1 MADERADAEFA
12 ALALGDDPTDGA
24 PSVAAQA
31 DVDEA
36 EWLRR
41 MRHSAAHVLAQ
52 VVLQMFPDAKYAI
65 GPPIATG
72 FYYDF
77 DLPRPLTPADLSEI
91 QKRMRREMRRNHR
104 FIWEEIAVADARVRF
119 ADQPFKQELIDQ
131 FSAASDQ
138 LGICTHAEFTDLCRG
153 GHVESTRQI
162 GPFRL
167 TSVAGAYWR
176 GDETR
181 PQLQRVY
188 GALFATKEELDAHF
202 QRLEEAQ
209 RRDHRK
215 LGRELELFTFSE
227 LVGAGVPLLLPHGA
241 IVRQEMEKLIRELQE
256 ARGYQ
261 EVWTGHIARGELF
274 RRSGHLDNYAD
285 VMYPAMHEGR
295 DASSGAHGADGH
307 EEYGEAPDER
317 DAYFLKPMNCPVHMT
332 LYNNTLHS
340 YREFPLRYAEYA
352 TLYRFEKSGQLSGL
366 TRVRSLTQDDCHIFI
381 TPDQISAEVKRV
393 LELVQTLFTTYGMPQ
408 FRYELSLPGEGG
420 KYVDNPEAWQT
431 AVRSL
436 REALDEA
443 GIDYVEQTGEA
454 AFYGPKADLFVSDA
468 MGREWQLSTIQLD
481 LIQPARLGCIYV
493 AEDGERKTPVVIHRA
508 IHGSF
513 ERFLG
518 ILIEH
523 YAGAF
528 PLWLAPVQARC
539 IPIADRHLEWA
550 HELAAELRQ
559 AGLRVDVDDGK
570 ERMQAKIRNGQ
581 RRKIPYLLVIGD
593 REVEARS
600 AAVRVR
606 TGEDLGALTLDDLRA
621 KLTDLQRTRA
631 AEPA

>member
-1 MADERADAEFA
+1 MAENPFDNE
-12 ALALGDDPTDGA
+12 LAPVDDQAVG
-24 PSVAAQA
+24 VAARD

-52 VVLQMFPDAKYAI
+52 VVLQMFPDGKIAI
-65 GPPIATG
+65 GPPIDTG

-77 DLPRPLTPADLSEI
+77 DLPRPLTPEDLSEI
-91 QKRMRREMRRNHR
+91 QKRMRKEMRRNHR
-104 FIWEEIAVADARVRF
+104 FIWEEIPVEEARRRF
-119 ADQPFKQELIDQ
+119 ADQPYKQELIDQ
-131 FSAASDQ
+131 FSADSSD
-138 LGICTHAEFTDLCRG
+138 LGICSHTEFTDLCRG

-167 TSVAGAYWR
+167 TNVAGAYWR
-176 GDETR
+176 GDENR

-188 GALFATKEELDAHF
+188 GALFATREELDAHF
-202 QRLEEAQ
+202 ARLEEAQ
-209 RRDHRK
+209 RRDHRR
-215 LGRELELFTFSE
+215 LGRDLELFAFSE
-227 LVGAGVPLLLPHGA
+227 LVGAGVPLLLPNGA
-241 IVRQEMEKLIRELQE
+241 IVRQEMEKLIRELQD

-261 EVWTGHIARGELF
+261 EVWTGHVARGELF
-274 RRSGHLDNYAD
+274 RRSGHLENYSD
-285 VMYPAMHEGR
+285 VMYPAMHE
-295 DASSGAHGADGH
+295 HNEDG
-307 EEYGEAPDER
+307 GDG

-332 LYNNTLHS
+332 LYNNSLHS
-340 YREFPLRYAEYA
+340 YRELPLRYAEYS

-381 TPDQISAEVKRV
+381 TPEQISDEVSRV
-393 LELVQTLFTTYGMPQ
+393 LELVQTLFETYGMPN

-420 KYVDNPEAWQT
+420 KFVDNPDAWAT
-431 AVRSL
+431 AVSAL
-436 REALDEA
+436 REALDDA
-443 GIDYVEQTGEA
+443 GIDYVEQEGEA
-454 AFYGPKADLFVSDA
+454 AFYGPKADLFVSDV

-481 LIQPARLGCIYV
+481 LIQPARLGCVYV
-493 AEDGERKTPVVIHRA
+493 GEDGERHTPVVIHRA

-528 PLWLAPVQARC
+528 PLWLAPIQARC
-539 IPIADRHLEWA
+539 VPIADRHLDWA
-550 HELAAELRQ
+550 NDVAAELRA
-559 AGLRVDVDDGK
+559 AGLRVDVDDGN

-593 REVEARS
+593 REVESRS

-606 TGEDLGALTLDDLRA
+606 NGDDLGARPLGEIREMLSQLQQSRA
-621 KLTDLQRTRA
+621 I
-631 AEPA
+631 EPD

>member
-1 MADERADAEFA
+1 MAENPFDNE
-12 ALALGDDPTDGA
+12 LAPVDDQAVG
-24 PSVAAQA
+24 VAARD

-52 VVLQMFPDAKYAI
+52 VVLQMFPDGKIAI
-65 GPPIATG
+65 GPPIDTG

-77 DLPRPLTPADLSEI
+77 DLPRPLTPEDLSEI
-91 QKRMRREMRRNHR
+91 QKRMRKEMRRNHR
-104 FIWEEIAVADARVRF
+104 FIWEEIPVEEARRRF
-119 ADQPFKQELIDQ
+119 ADQPYKQELIDQ
-131 FSAASDQ
+131 FSADSSD
-138 LGICTHAEFTDLCRG
+138 LGICSHAEFTDLCRG

-167 TSVAGAYWR
+167 TNVAGAYWR
-176 GDETR
+176 GDENR

-188 GALFATKEELDAHF
+188 GALFATREELDAHF
-202 QRLEEAQ
+202 ARLEEAQ
-209 RRDHRK
+209 RRDHRR
-215 LGRELELFTFSE
+215 LGRDLELFAFSE
-227 LVGAGVPLLLPHGA
+227 LVGAGVPLLLPNGA
-241 IVRQEMEKLIRELQE
+241 IVRQEMEKLIRELQD

-261 EVWTGHIARGELF
+261 EVWTGHVARGELF
-274 RRSGHLDNYAD
+274 RRSGHLENYSD
-285 VMYPAMHEGR
+285 VMYPAMHE
-295 DASSGAHGADGH
+295 HNEDG
-307 EEYGEAPDER
+307 GDG

-332 LYNNTLHS
+332 LYNNSLHS
-340 YREFPLRYAEYA
+340 YRELPLRYAEYS

-381 TPDQISAEVKRV
+381 TPEQISDEVSRV
-393 LELVQTLFTTYGMPQ
+393 LELVQTLFETYGMPS

-420 KYVDNPEAWQT
+420 KFVDNPDAWAT
-431 AVRSL
+431 AVSAL
-436 REALDEA
+436 REALDDA
-443 GIDYVEQTGEA
+443 GIDYVEQEGEA
-454 AFYGPKADLFVSDA
+454 AFYGPKADLFVSDV

-481 LIQPARLGCIYV
+481 LIQPARLGCVYV
-493 AEDGERKTPVVIHRA
+493 GEDGERHTPVVIHRA

-528 PLWLAPVQARC
+528 PLWLAPIQARC
-539 IPIADRHLEWA
+539 VPIADRHLDWA
-550 HELAAELRQ
+550 NDVAAELRA
-559 AGLRVDVDDGK
+559 AGLRVDVDDGN

-593 REVEARS
+593 REVESRS

-606 TGEDLGALTLDDLRA
+606 NGDDLGARPLGEIREMLSRLQQSRA
-621 KLTDLQRTRA
+621 I
-631 AEPA
+631 EPD

>member
-1 MADERADAEFA
+1 MADDPFDAELELEAGGGIA
-12 ALALGDDPTDGA
+12 ARDEVDDD
-24 PSVAAQA
+24 
-31 DVDEA
+31 

-52 VVLQMFPDAKYAI
+52 VVLQMFPDGKIAI
-65 GPPIATG
+65 GPPIDTG

-77 DLPRPLTPADLSEI
+77 DLPRPLTPEDLSQI
-91 QKRMRREMRRNHR
+91 QKRMRKEMGRNHR
-104 FIWEEIAVADARVRF
+104 FIWEEIAVDEARERF

-131 FSAASDQ
+131 FAADSDT
-138 LGICTHAEFTDLCRG
+138 LGICTHADFTDLCRG

-167 TSVAGAYWR
+167 TNVAGAYWR
-176 GDETR
+176 GDERR

-188 GALFATKEELDAHF
+188 GALFATREELDAHF
-202 QRLEEAQ
+202 ARIEEAQ
-209 RRDHRK
+209 RRDHRRI
-215 LGRELELFTFSE
+215 GRDLDLFAFDE
-227 LVGAGVPLLLPHGA
+227 LVGAGVPLLLPDGA
-241 IVRQEMEKLIRELQE
+241 IIRQEMERLIRELQE
-256 ARGYQ
+256 ARGYK
-261 EVWTGHIARGELF
+261 EVWTGHLARGELF

-285 VMYPAMHEGR
+285 VMYPAMREHDENQDEG
-295 DASSGAHGADGH
+295 
-307 EEYGEAPDER
+307 

-332 LYNNTLHS
+332 LYNHALHS
-340 YREFPLRYAEYA
+340 YRELPLRYAEYT
-352 TLYRFEKSGQLSGL
+352 TLYRYEKSGQLSGL

-381 TPDQISAEVKRV
+381 TPEQISDEVARV
-393 LELVQTLFTTYGMPQ
+393 LELVQTLFTTYGMPN

-420 KYVDNPEAWQT
+420 KYVDDPEAWAT
-431 AVRSL
+431 AVSAL
-436 REALDEA
+436 RGALDAA
-443 GIDYVEQTGEA
+443 GIAYVEQEGEA

-481 LIQPARLGCIYV
+481 LIQPARLGCVYV
-493 AEDGERKTPVVIHRA
+493 ADDGERRTPVVIHRA

-513 ERFLG
+513 ERFFG

-528 PLWLAPVQARC
+528 PLWLAPTQARC
-539 IPIADRHLEWA
+539 IPIADRHLDWA
-550 HELAAELRQ
+550 HEVAADLRA
-559 AGLRVDVDDGK
+559 AGLRVDVDEGN

-593 REVEARS
+593 REVESRS

-606 TGEDLGALTLDDLRA
+606 SGEDLGAMPLDQIRELLTEL
-621 KLTDLQRTRA
+621 KRTRA
-631 AEPA
+631 IEPA

>member
-1 MADERADAEFA
+1 MAEDPFDAE
-12 ALALGDDPTDGA
+12 LAPVDEE
-24 PSVAAQA
+24 SVGVADRG

-52 VVLQMFPDAKYAI
+52 VVLQMFPDGKIAI
-65 GPPIATG
+65 GPPIDTG

-77 DLPRPLTPADLSEI
+77 DLPRPLTPEDLSEI
-91 QKRMRREMRRNHR
+91 QKRMRKEMRRNHR
-104 FIWEEIAVADARVRF
+104 FVWEEISVDEARRRF

-131 FSAASDQ
+131 FSADSAE

-153 GHVESTRQI
+153 GHVASTKQI

-167 TSVAGAYWR
+167 TNVAGAYWR
-176 GDETR
+176 GDENR

-188 GALFATKEELDAHF
+188 GALFATREELDAHF
-202 QRLEEAQ
+202 ARIEEAQ
-209 RRDHRK
+209 RRDHRR
-215 LGRELELFTFSE
+215 LGRDLELFAFSE
-227 LVGAGVPLLLPHGA
+227 LVGAGVPLLLPNGA
-241 IVRQEMEKLIRELQE
+241 VIRQEMEKLIRELQD

-261 EVWTGHIARGELF
+261 EVWTGHVARGELF
-274 RRSGHLDNYAD
+274 RRSGHLDNYSD
-285 VMYPAMHEGR
+285 VMYPPMHE
-295 DASSGAHGADGH
+295 HHEHQADGDS
-307 EEYGEAPDER
+307 EAF
-317 DAYFLKPMNCPVHMT
+317 FLKPMNCPVHMT
-332 LYNNTLHS
+332 LYNNSLHS
-340 YREFPLRYAEYA
+340 YRELPLRYAEYT

-381 TPDQISAEVKRV
+381 TPDQISSEVSRV
-393 LELVQTLFTTYGMPQ
+393 LELVQTLFQTYGMPN
-408 FRYELSLPGEGG
+408 FRYELSLPGDGG
-420 KYVDNPEAWQT
+420 KFVDNPEAWAT
-431 AVRSL
+431 AVTAL
-436 REALDEA
+436 RDALNDA
-443 GIDYVEQTGEA
+443 GIDYVEQEGEA
-454 AFYGPKADLFVSDA
+454 AFYGPKADLFVSDV

-481 LIQPARLGCIYV
+481 FIQPARLGCVYV
-493 AEDGERKTPVVIHRA
+493 GEDGERHTPVVIHRA

-528 PLWLAPVQARC
+528 PLWLAPIQARC
-539 IPIADRHLEWA
+539 IPIADRHLDWA
-550 HELAAELRQ
+550 NQVAVELRG
-559 AGLRVDVDDGK
+559 AGLRVDVDDGN

-593 REVEARS
+593 REVESRS

-606 TGEDLGALTLDDLRA
+606 TGDDLGAKPLNEIREMLTQ
-621 KLTDLQRTRA
+621 LQRTRA
-631 AEPA
+631 IEPG

>member
-1 MADERADAEFA
+1 MAEDPIDVGV
-12 ALALGDDPTDGA
+12 ALDDSGPAGI
-24 PSVAAQA
+24 AAQD

-52 VVLQMFPDAKYAI
+52 VVLQMFPEGKIAI
-65 GPPIATG
+65 GPPIDTG

-77 DLPRPLTPADLSEI
+77 DLPRPLTPEDLSEI
-91 QKRMRREMRRNHR
+91 QKRMRKEMRRNHR
-104 FIWEEIAVADARVRF
+104 FIWEEVSVDEARERF
-119 ADQPFKQELIDQ
+119 RDQPFKQELIDQ
-131 FSAASDQ
+131 FSADSED

-153 GHVESTRQI
+153 GHVESTKQI

-167 TSVAGAYWR
+167 TNVAGAYWR
-176 GDETR
+176 GDENR

-188 GALFATKEELDAHF
+188 GALFATREELDAHF
-202 QRLEEAQ
+202 ARIEEAQ
-209 RRDHRK
+209 RRDHRR
-215 LGRELELFTFSE
+215 LGRDLELFAFSE
-227 LVGAGVPLLLPHGA
+227 LVGAGVPLLLPDGA
-241 IVRQEMEKLIRELQE
+241 IIRQEMERLIRELQD

-261 EVWTGHIARGELF
+261 EVWTGHVARGELF
-274 RRSGHLDNYAD
+274 RRSGHLENYSD
-285 VMYPAMHEGR
+285 VMYPAMHE
-295 DASSGAHGADGH
+295 HNEDG
-307 EEYGEAPDER
+307 GDE

-340 YREFPLRYAEYA
+340 YRELPLRYAEYS

-381 TPDQISAEVKRV
+381 TPQQISDEVSRV
-393 LELVQTLFTTYGMPQ
+393 LELVQTLFETYGMPN
-408 FRYELSLPGEGG
+408 FRYELSLPGESG
-420 KYVDNPEAWQT
+420 KFVDDPDAWSF
-431 AVRSL
+431 AVRAL
-436 REALDEA
+436 REALDGA
-443 GIDYVEQTGEA
+443 GIDYVEQEGEA
-454 AFYGPKADLFVSDA
+454 AFYGPKADLFVSDV

-481 LIQPARLGCIYV
+481 LIQPARLGCVYV
-493 AEDGERKTPVVIHRA
+493 ADDGERHTPVVIHRA

-528 PLWLAPVQARC
+528 PLWLAPIQARC
-539 IPIADRHLEWA
+539 VPIADRHLDWA
-550 HELAAELRQ
+550 HKVAADLRA
-559 AGLRVDVDDGK
+559 AGLRVDVDDGN

-593 REVEARS
+593 REVEAGS
-600 AAVRVR
+600 AAVRER
-606 TGEDLGALTLDDLRA
+606 SGDDLGAMPLDEIRQMLVEL
-621 KLTDLQRTRA
+621 KRTRA
-631 AEPA
+631 IAPA